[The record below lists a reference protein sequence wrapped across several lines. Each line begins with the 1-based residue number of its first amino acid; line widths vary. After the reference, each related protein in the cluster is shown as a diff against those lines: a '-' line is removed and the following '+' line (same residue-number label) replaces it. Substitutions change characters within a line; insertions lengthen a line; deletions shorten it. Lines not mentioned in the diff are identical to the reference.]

1 MEKTATLNLRINPE
15 RKHKAEM
22 VLKSLGIPMSVAIDM
37 FLTQVAVQQG
47 IPFPLVMSKSV
58 NADFMTAAELK
69 AKISDSMQQVKKGK
83 YKKADKVFVEFME
96 RHK

>member
-15 RKHKAEM
+15 RKYKAEI

-37 FLTQVAVQQG
+37 FLTQVALQQG
-47 IPFPLVMSKSV
+47 IPFPLVMSKEV
-58 NADFMTAAELK
+58 NVNLMTASELK
-69 AKISDSMQQVKKGK
+69 KKINNSMQQIKKGK
-83 YKKADKVFVEFME
+83 YKKADEVFAEFRE